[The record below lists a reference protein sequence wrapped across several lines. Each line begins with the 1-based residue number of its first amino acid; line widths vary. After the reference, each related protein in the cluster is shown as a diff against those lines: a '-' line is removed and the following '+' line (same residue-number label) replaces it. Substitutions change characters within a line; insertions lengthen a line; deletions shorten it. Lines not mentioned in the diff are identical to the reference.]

1 MPPRSLWPTP
11 RAAVEPLLP
20 HLEPDSRF
28 VEPCAGDGALVRHL
42 QKARGGW
49 HCVAAWDIEP
59 RGPGIERGDA
69 MTMIPPEDAE
79 YFITNPPWERDVLHP
94 LIEHLSAQLPTWLL
108 FDADW
113 MHTRQSAPYM
123 RWCHVI
129 VSVGR
134 VQWIPGSD
142 NVGKDNS
149 AWYLFDRI
157 RKLTKYGT
165 VFRGRDAG

>member
-1 MPPRSLWPTP
+1 MPPRSLWATP
-11 RAAVEPLLP
+11 REAVAPLLP
-20 HLEPDSRF
+20 HLEPDTCF
-28 VEPCAGDGALVRHL
+28 VEPCAGDGALIRHL
-42 QKARGGW
+42 RKAGW
-49 HCVAAWDIEP
+49 HCTEAWDIAP
-59 RGPGIERGDA
+59 RGPNIIRGNA
-69 MTMIPPEDAE
+69 LTMIVPEEAK
-79 YFITNPPWERDVLHP
+79 YFITNPPWERPLLHA

-142 NVGKDNS
+142 NVGFDNS

-157 RKLTKYGT
+157 TLPSKYGT
-165 VFRGRDAG
+165 VFRGREAG